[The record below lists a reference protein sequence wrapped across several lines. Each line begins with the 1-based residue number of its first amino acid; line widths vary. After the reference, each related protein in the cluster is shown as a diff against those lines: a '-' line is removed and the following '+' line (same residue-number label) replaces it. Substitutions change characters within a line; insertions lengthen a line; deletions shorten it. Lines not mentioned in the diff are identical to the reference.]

1 MLSGAQL
8 GVFHMNAGSVCKRG
22 VVTVAPTDDLIAA
35 AHLMREK
42 HVGYL
47 IVSEMSG
54 APEKHKRVVGVLT
67 DRDIVVA
74 VLAQEVDAH
83 ALKVGD
89 VMTRNP
95 LLIEEAQSIEAVLR
109 HMREAGV
116 RRVPVVDRSGALTG
130 VLSIDDVLEH
140 IAEQLIN
147 IAGSIRNEQRL
158 ERAVRQ

>member
-1 MLSGAQL
+1 
-8 GVFHMNAGSVCKRG
+8 MNAGSVCKRG
-22 VVTVAPTDDLIAA
+22 VVTVAPTDDLVAA

-47 IVSEMSG
+47 IVSESTV
-54 APEKHKRVVGVLT
+54 HNRRVMGVLT

-74 VLAQEVDAH
+74 VLAQEVDAR

-89 VMTRNP
+89 VMTRDP
-95 LLIEEAQSIEAVLR
+95 LLIDEGQSIEAVLR

-130 VLSIDDVLEH
+130 VLSIDDVLER
-140 IAEQLIN
+140 IADQLID
-147 IAGSIRNEQRL
+147 IAVSIRNEQRM
-158 ERAVRQ
+158 ERVVRQ

>member
-1 MLSGAQL
+1 
-8 GVFHMNAGSVCKRG
+8 MNAGSVCKRG
-22 VVTVAPTDDLIAA
+22 VVTVTPTDDLIAA
-35 AHLMREK
+35 AHVMREK

-47 IVSEMSG
+47 IVSDSSPHG
-54 APEKHKRVVGVLT
+54 RVMGVLT

-74 VLAQEVDAH
+74 VLAQEVDAR

-89 VMTRNP
+89 VMTRDP
-95 LLIEEAQSIEAVLR
+95 LVIDEAQSIEAVLR

-116 RRVPVVDRSGALTG
+116 RRVPVVDHSGALSG
-130 VLSIDDVLEH
+130 VLSIDDVLER

-147 IAGSIRNEQRL
+147 IAGSIRNEQRM

>member
-1 MLSGAQL
+1 
-8 GVFHMNAGSVCKRG
+8 MNAGSVCKRG
-22 VVTVAPTDDLIAA
+22 VVTVAPGDDLIAA

-47 IVSEMSG
+47 IVCERS
-54 APEKHKRVVGVLT
+54 RVAGVLT

-74 VLAQEVDAH
+74 VLAQEVDVR

-89 VMTRNP
+89 VMTRDP
-95 LLIEEAQSIEAVLR
+95 LVIEEGQSIDAVLH

-147 IAGSIRNEQRL
+147 IAGSIRNEQRM

>member
-1 MLSGAQL
+1 
-8 GVFHMNAGSVCKRG
+8 MNAGSVCKRA

-35 AHLMREK
+35 AHVMREK

-47 IVSEMSG
+47 IVSEAS
-54 APEKHKRVVGVLT
+54 RVMGVLT

-74 VLAQEVDAH
+74 VLAREVDAH

-89 VMTRNP
+89 VMTCNP
-95 LLIEEAQSIEAVLR
+95 LLIGEDQSIEAVLR

-130 VLSIDDVLEH
+130 ILSIDDVLEH

-147 IAGSIRNEQRL
+147 IAGSIRNEQRM

>member
-1 MLSGAQL
+1 
-8 GVFHMNAGSVCKRG
+8 MNAGSICKRG

-35 AHLMREK
+35 AHVMREK

-47 IVSEMSG
+47 IVSQSG
-54 APEKHKRVVGVLT
+54 RVVGVLT

-74 VLAQEVDAH
+74 VLAREVDAH

-89 VMTRNP
+89 VMTRDP
-95 LLIEEAQSIEAVLR
+95 LLIEEGQSIEAVLS

-130 VLSIDDVLEH
+130 VLSIDDVLER
-140 IAEQLIN
+140 IADQLSN
-147 IAGSIRNEQRL
+147 ITGSIRNEQRM
-158 ERAVRQ
+158 ERTVRQ

>member
-1 MLSGAQL
+1 
-8 GVFHMNAGSVCKRG
+8 MNAGSVCKRG
-22 VVTVAPTDDLIAA
+22 VITVAPTDDLIAA
-35 AHLMREK
+35 AHVMREK

-47 IVSEMSG
+47 IVSEGLS
-54 APEKHKRVVGVLT
+54 ARARRVVGVLT

-89 VMTRNP
+89 VMTRDP
-95 LLIEEAQSIEAVLR
+95 LLIEEEQSIEAVLC

-116 RRVPVVDRSGALTG
+116 RRVPVVDRSGALSG
-130 VLSIDDVLEH
+130 VLSIDDVLEM
-140 IAEQLIN
+140 IADQLLN
-147 IAGSIRNEQRL
+147 IAGSIRNERRM

>member
-1 MLSGAQL
+1 
-8 GVFHMNAGSVCKRG
+8 MNAGSVCKRG

-35 AHLMREK
+35 AHVMREK
-42 HVGYL
+42 HVGFL
-47 IVSEMSG
+47 VVAESTV
-54 APEKHKRVVGVLT
+54 HNRRVIGVLT

-95 LLIEEAQSIEAVLR
+95 LLIDEAQSIEAVLR

-116 RRVPVVDRSGALTG
+116 RRVPVVDCSGALTG
-130 VLSIDDVLEH
+130 VLSIDDVLER
-140 IAEQLIN
+140 IAGQLID
-147 IAGSIRNEQRL
+147 IAGSIRNEQRM
-158 ERAVRQ
+158 ERVVRQ

>member
-1 MLSGAQL
+1 
-8 GVFHMNAGSVCKRG
+8 MNAGSVCKHG
-22 VVTVAPTDDLIAA
+22 AVTVGPADDLIAA
-35 AHLMREK
+35 AHVMREK

-47 IVSEMSG
+47 VVSDARLG
-54 APEKHKRVVGVLT
+54 GRVVGVLT

-74 VLAQEVDAH
+74 VLAQEVDVR

-89 VMTRNP
+89 VMTRDP
-95 LLIEEAQSIEAVLR
+95 LLIEDGQSIEMVLR

-116 RRVPVVDRSGALTG
+116 RRVPVLDHEGALIG
-130 VLSIDDVLEH
+130 VLSIDDVLER

-147 IAGSIRNEQRL
+147 IAGSIRNEQRM

>member
-1 MLSGAQL
+1 
-8 GVFHMNAGSVCKRG
+8 MNAGSVCKRG
-22 VVTVAPTDDLIAA
+22 VVTVAPTDDLVAA

-47 IVSEMSG
+47 IVAES
-54 APEKHKRVVGVLT
+54 AVHNRRVIGVLT

-83 ALKVGD
+83 EVKVGD
-89 VMTRNP
+89 VMTRDP
-95 LLIEEAQSIEAVLR
+95 LLIDEGQSIEAVLR

-116 RRVPVVDRSGALTG
+116 RRVPVVDRAGALAG
-130 VLSIDDVLEH
+130 VLSIDDVLER

-147 IAGSIRNEQRL
+147 IAGSIRNEQRM
-158 ERAVRQ
+158 ERVVRQ

>member
-1 MLSGAQL
+1 
-8 GVFHMNAGSVCKRG
+8 MNAGSVCKRG
-22 VVTVAPTDDLIAA
+22 VVTVAPMDDLVAA
-35 AHLMREK
+35 AHVMREK

-47 IVSEMSG
+47 IVSRET
-54 APEKHKRVVGVLT
+54 RVVGVLT

-89 VMTRNP
+89 VMTRDP
-95 LLIEEAQSIEAVLR
+95 LLIEEGQSIEAVLC

-116 RRVPVVDRSGALTG
+116 RRVPVVDRTGALTG
-130 VLSIDDVLEH
+130 VLSIDDVLER

-147 IAGSIRNEQRL
+147 IAGSIRNEQRM

>member
-1 MLSGAQL
+1 
-8 GVFHMNAGSVCKRG
+8 MNAGSVCKRG
-22 VVTVAPTDDLIAA
+22 VITVAPSDDLIAA

-47 IVSEMSG
+47 IVSEG
-54 APEKHKRVVGVLT
+54 ATARNRRVVGVLT

-89 VMTRNP
+89 VMTRDP
-95 LLIEEAQSIEAVLR
+95 LLIEEGQSIEAVLC

-130 VLSIDDVLEH
+130 VLSIDDVLETL
-140 IAEQLIN
+140 AEQLIN
-147 IAGSIRNEQRL
+147 IAGSIRNEQRM

>member
-1 MLSGAQL
+1 
-8 GVFHMNAGSVCKRG
+8 MNAGSVCKRG
-22 VVTVAPTDDLIAA
+22 VVTVAPTDDLVAA

-47 IVSEMSG
+47 IVAESVM
-54 APEKHKRVVGVLT
+54 HNRRVIGVLT

-74 VLAQEVDAH
+74 VLAQEVDARE
-83 ALKVGD
+83 LKVGD

-95 LLIEEAQSIEAVLR
+95 LLIDEGQSIEAVLR

-116 RRVPVVDRSGALTG
+116 RRVPVVDGTGALAG
-130 VLSIDDVLEH
+130 VLSIDDVLER

-147 IAGSIRNEQRL
+147 IAGSIRNEQRM
-158 ERAVRQ
+158 ERVVRQ

>member
-1 MLSGAQL
+1 
-8 GVFHMNAGSVCKRG
+8 MNAGSVCKQG

-35 AHLMREK
+35 AHVMREK

-47 IVSEMSG
+47 VVSEAALG
-54 APEKHKRVVGVLT
+54 GRVVGVLT

-74 VLAQEVDAH
+74 VLAQEVDVR

-89 VMTRNP
+89 VMTRDP
-95 LLIEEAQSIEAVLR
+95 LVIDEGHSIEVVLR

-130 VLSIDDVLEH
+130 VLSIDDVLER

-147 IAGSIRNEQRL
+147 IAGSIRNEQRM

>member
-1 MLSGAQL
+1 
-8 GVFHMNAGSVCKRG
+8 MNAGSVCKRG
-22 VVTVAPTDDLIAA
+22 VVTVAPTDDLVTA
-35 AHLMREK
+35 AHVMREK

-47 IVSEMSG
+47 IVSESTIRNR
-54 APEKHKRVVGVLT
+54 RVIGVLT

-95 LLIEEAQSIEAVLR
+95 LIIDEGQSIEAVLR

-130 VLSIDDVLEH
+130 VLSIDDVLEQ
-140 IAEQLIN
+140 IADQLIN
-147 IAGSIRNEQRL
+147 IAGSIRNEQRM
-158 ERAVRQ
+158 ERVVRQ

>member
-1 MLSGAQL
+1 
-8 GVFHMNAGSVCKRG
+8 MNAGSVCKHG
-22 VVTVAPTDDLIAA
+22 AVTVAPTDDLIAA
-35 AHLMREK
+35 AHVMREK

-47 IVSEMSG
+47 VVSDARIG
-54 APEKHKRVVGVLT
+54 GRVIGVLT

-74 VLAQEVDAH
+74 VLAQEVDVR

-89 VMTRNP
+89 VMTRDP
-95 LLIEEAQSIEAVLR
+95 LVIEAGQSIEVVLR

-116 RRVPVVDRSGALTG
+116 RRVPVVDHSGALTG
-130 VLSIDDVLEH
+130 VLSIDDVLER

-147 IAGSIRNEQRL
+147 IAGSIRNEQRM

>member
-1 MLSGAQL
+1 
-8 GVFHMNAGSVCKRG
+8 MNAGSVCKRG

-35 AHLMREK
+35 AHVMREK

-47 IVSEMSG
+47 IVSEG
-54 APEKHKRVVGVLT
+54 AGRGESSKRIVGVLT

-74 VLAQEVDAH
+74 VLAQEVDAR

-89 VMTRNP
+89 VMTRDP
-95 LLIEEAQSIEAVLR
+95 LLIEEGQSIEAVLR

-116 RRVPVVDRSGALTG
+116 RRVPVVDPSGGLSG
-130 VLSIDDVLEH
+130 VLSIDDVLER
-140 IAEQLIN
+140 IAEQLID
-147 IAGSIRNEQRL
+147 IAGSIRNEQRM

>member
-1 MLSGAQL
+1 
-8 GVFHMNAGSVCKRG
+8 MNAGSVCKRG
-22 VVTVAPTDDLIAA
+22 VVTVAPTDDLVAA
-35 AHLMREK
+35 AHVMREK

-47 IVSEMSG
+47 IVSESTV
-54 APEKHKRVVGVLT
+54 HNRRVIGVLT

-95 LLIEEAQSIEAVLR
+95 LIIDEGQSIEAVLR

-130 VLSIDDVLEH
+130 VLSIDDVLEQ
-140 IAEQLIN
+140 IADQLIN
-147 IAGSIRNEQRL
+147 IAGSIRNEQRM
-158 ERAVRQ
+158 ERVVRQ

>member
-1 MLSGAQL
+1 
-8 GVFHMNAGSVCKRG
+8 MNAGSVCKRG

-35 AHLMREK
+35 AHVMREK

-47 IVSEMSG
+47 IVSEAS
-54 APEKHKRVVGVLT
+54 APADRSKRIVGVLT

-83 ALKVGD
+83 SLKVGD
-89 VMTRNP
+89 VMTRDP
-95 LLIEEAQSIEAVLR
+95 LLIDEAQSIESVLR

-116 RRVPVVDRSGALTG
+116 RRVPVVDRSGALSG
-130 VLSIDDVLEH
+130 VLSIDDVLER
-140 IAEQLIN
+140 IAEQLLN
-147 IAGSIRNEQRL
+147 IAGSFRNEQRM

>member
-1 MLSGAQL
+1 
-8 GVFHMNAGSVCKRG
+8 MNAGSVCKRG
-22 VVTVAPTDDLIAA
+22 VVIAAPTDDLIAA
-35 AHLMREK
+35 AHVMREK

-47 IVSEMSG
+47 VVCEASQSG
-54 APEKHKRVVGVLT
+54 RVVGVLT

-74 VLAQEVDAH
+74 VLAQEVDAR

-89 VMTRNP
+89 VMTRDP
-95 LLIEEAQSIEAVLR
+95 LVIDEGQSIEVVLR

-130 VLSIDDVLEH
+130 VLSIDDVLER

-147 IAGSIRNEQRL
+147 IAGSIRNEQRM

>member
-1 MLSGAQL
+1 
-8 GVFHMNAGSVCKRG
+8 MNAGSVCKRG
-22 VVTVAPTDDLIAA
+22 VVTVTPTDDLIAA
-35 AHLMREK
+35 AHVMREK

-47 IVSEMSG
+47 IVSDRR
-54 APEKHKRVVGVLT
+54 RVIGVLT

-74 VLAQEVDAH
+74 VLAQEVDARE
-83 ALKVGD
+83 LKVGD

-95 LLIEEAQSIEAVLR
+95 LLIEEEQSIEAVLC

-130 VLSIDDVLEH
+130 VLSIDDVLER
-140 IAEQLIN
+140 IAEDLLN
-147 IAGSIRNEQRL
+147 IAGSIRNEQRM

>member
-1 MLSGAQL
+1 
-8 GVFHMNAGSVCKRG
+8 MNAGSVCKRG
-22 VVTVAPTDDLIAA
+22 VVTVAPSDDLIAA
-35 AHLMREK
+35 AHVMREK

-47 IVSEMSG
+47 IVSVAS
-54 APEKHKRVVGVLT
+54 RVVGVLT

-74 VLAQEVDAH
+74 VLAREVDAH

-89 VMTRNP
+89 VMTRDP
-95 LLIEEAQSIEAVLR
+95 LLIDESQSIEAVLR

-116 RRVPVVDRSGALTG
+116 RRVPVVDPSGMLTG

-147 IAGSIRNEQRL
+147 IAGSIRNEQRM

>member
-1 MLSGAQL
+1 
-8 GVFHMNAGSVCKRG
+8 MNAGSVCKRG
-22 VVTVAPTDDLIAA
+22 VVTVAPTDDLVAA

-47 IVSEMSG
+47 IVSDD
-54 APEKHKRVVGVLT
+54 KKVVGVLT

-74 VLAQEVDAH
+74 VLAREVDAR

-89 VMTRNP
+89 VMTRDP
-95 LLIEEAQSIEAVLR
+95 LLIEEGQSIEAVLR

-116 RRVPVVDRSGALTG
+116 RRVPVVDRAGALTG
-130 VLSIDDVLEH
+130 VLSIDDVLER

-147 IAGSIRNEQRL
+147 IAGSIRNEQRM

>member
-1 MLSGAQL
+1 
-8 GVFHMNAGSVCKRG
+8 MNAGSVCKRG
-22 VVTVAPTDDLIAA
+22 VVTVAPMDDLVAA

-47 IVSEMSG
+47 IVSEASG
-54 APEKHKRVVGVLT
+54 PHQGSRVVGVLT

-89 VMTRNP
+89 VMTRDP
-95 LLIEEAQSIEAVLR
+95 LLIEEGQSIEAVLR

-130 VLSIDDVLEH
+130 VLSIDDVLER

-147 IAGSIRNEQRL
+147 IAGSIRNEQRM

>member
-1 MLSGAQL
+1 
-8 GVFHMNAGSVCKRG
+8 MNAGSVCKRG
-22 VVTVAPTDDLIAA
+22 VITVAPTDDLIAA
-35 AHLMREK
+35 AHVMREK

-47 IVSEMSG
+47 IVSEG
-54 APEKHKRVVGVLT
+54 APLRHRRVVGVLT

-89 VMTRNP
+89 VMTRDP
-95 LLIEEAQSIEAVLR
+95 LLIEEGQSLEAVLC

-130 VLSIDDVLEH
+130 VLSIDDVLEL

-147 IAGSIRNEQRL
+147 IAGSIRNEQRM
-158 ERAVRQ
+158 ERVVRQ

>member
-1 MLSGAQL
+1 
-8 GVFHMNAGSVCKRG
+8 MNAGSVCKRG

-35 AHLMREK
+35 AHVMREK

-47 IVSEMSG
+47 IVSSG
-54 APEKHKRVVGVLT
+54 PAEAHKRVVGVLT

-89 VMTRNP
+89 VMTRDP
-95 LLIEEAQSIEAVLR
+95 LLIEEGQSIEAVLR

-130 VLSIDDVLEH
+130 VLSIDDVLER

-147 IAGSIRNEQRL
+147 IAGSIRNEQRM

>member
-1 MLSGAQL
+1 
-8 GVFHMNAGSVCKRG
+8 MNAGSVCKRG
-22 VVTVAPTDDLIAA
+22 VVTVAPTDDLVAA
-35 AHLMREK
+35 AHVMREK

-47 IVSEMSG
+47 IVSQASG
-54 APEKHKRVVGVLT
+54 PTQQDKRVVGVLT

-74 VLAQEVDAH
+74 VLAQEVDAR

-95 LLIEEAQSIEAVLR
+95 LLIDENQSIEAVLR

-116 RRVPVVDRSGALTG
+116 RRVPVVDGSGALTG
-130 VLSIDDVLEH
+130 VLSIDDVLER
-140 IAEQLIN
+140 IAEQLLN
-147 IAGSIRNEQRL
+147 IAGSIRNEQRM

>member
-1 MLSGAQL
+1 
-8 GVFHMNAGSVCKRG
+8 MNAGSVCKPG
-22 VVTVAPTDDLIAA
+22 VVTVSPADDLIAA

-47 IVSEMSG
+47 VVSDTSLG
-54 APEKHKRVVGVLT
+54 GRVVGVLT

-74 VLAQEVDAH
+74 VLAQEVDVR

-95 LLIEEAQSIEAVLR
+95 LVIDEGQSVEMVLR

-116 RRVPVVDRSGALTG
+116 RRVPVVGRSGALSG
-130 VLSIDDVLEH
+130 VLSIDDVLER

-147 IAGSIRNEQRL
+147 IAGSIRNEQRM